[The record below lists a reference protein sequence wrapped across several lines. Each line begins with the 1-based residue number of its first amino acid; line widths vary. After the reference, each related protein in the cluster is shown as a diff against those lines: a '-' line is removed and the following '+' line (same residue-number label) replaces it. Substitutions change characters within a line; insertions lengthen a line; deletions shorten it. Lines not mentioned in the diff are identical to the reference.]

1 MIPAPIMN
9 PSMFTTH
16 TGGSGSDTEGFL
28 VMILT
33 LLIVGVIL
41 YVFGIFANIL
51 HIKISNGFSYTP
63 ISWHDIKPGEL
74 NNSVLGWTGGIFGFA
89 FIGAAVIIG
98 LVAGVYYCIVS
109 L

>member
-33 LLIVGVIL
+33 LFVTGVIL
-41 YVFGIFANIL
+41 YVFGIFVNIL

-74 NNSVLGWTGGIFGFA
+74 SNTVLGWTCGIFGFA
-89 FIGAAVIIG
+89 FIGTAVIIG
-98 LVAGVYYCIVS
+98 LVAGVYWIIVT